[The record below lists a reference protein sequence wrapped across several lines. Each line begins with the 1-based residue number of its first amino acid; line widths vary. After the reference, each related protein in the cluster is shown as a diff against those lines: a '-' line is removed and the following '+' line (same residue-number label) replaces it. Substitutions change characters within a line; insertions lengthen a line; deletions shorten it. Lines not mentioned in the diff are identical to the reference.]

1 MFTEKKTKTTLS
13 KELALGMVAT
23 SVSLAGQT
31 TTADAAKNENTDTT
45 SLYKTQTISS
55 KTGTVTASSLNIR
68 KGPST
73 SYSIVGALKNGQ
85 SVTITDTDSATGW
98 YKIKT
103 SAGVVGYAS
112 NKYIKVDG
120 QVSENTGS
128 NNTTTATAKKTATVH
143 H

>member
-1 MFTEKKTKTTLS
+1 
-13 KELALGMVAT
+13 MVAT

-85 SVTITDTDSATGW
+85 SEKNVTITDTDSATGW

-128 NNTTTATAKKTATVH
+128 NNTTTATAKKNCYSYCIITKC
-143 H
+143 